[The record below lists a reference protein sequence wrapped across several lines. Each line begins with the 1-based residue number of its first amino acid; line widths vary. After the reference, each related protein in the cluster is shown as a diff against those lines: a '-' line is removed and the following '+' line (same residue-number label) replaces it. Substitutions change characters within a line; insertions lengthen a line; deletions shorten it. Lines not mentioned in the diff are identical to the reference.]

1 MLDKEIRKH
10 ILNIE
15 NKIKFVK
22 NIYMLEFGHIEI
34 QYEYLLN

>member
-10 ILNIE
+10 IQNEQNL
-15 NKIKFVK
+15 IKYIK